1 MCSQHC
7 WGQGHSFWGSMC
19 PKLIIICHLCW
30 WLEPLGSA
38 TLFLQLALA
47 VPGSL
52 SSHCCSAAGACSSA
66 LCSQQDCQTHRD
78 AQGPWLLT
86 GGLLNRFPILPGQS
100 SAFAPWITLTWADQV
115 PSGLHNFT
123 PASAYYKEEYLTL
136 HASSKL
142 CLRAVPLFLSCCQIL
157 TVLLLFWQEGSSSLQ
172 ATAIRTAFV

>member
-7 WGQGHSFWGSMC
+7 WGQGHSFWSSMC

-52 SSHCCSAAGACSSA
+52 SSHCCSSAGACSSA
-66 LCSQQDCQTHRD
+66 LCSQQDCQTHRA
-78 AQGPWLLT
+78 AQGPLLLT

-123 PASAYYKEEYLTL
+123 HVVIHLHITKRSISPCMPAANCVSEPSLC
-136 HASSKL
+136 SSPVA
-142 CLRAVPLFLSCCQIL
+142 RY
-157 TVLLLFWQEGSSSLQ
+157 
-172 ATAIRTAFV
+172 